1 MPTETANPPEIP
13 IPESKTEPDGWSRSI
28 RGNPYVVRTGIHATL
43 SVQPTSDATWM
54 LFSTTHGKRS
64 QTDLG
69 NCSEATAKKRAEQFL
84 NIERSMRQ
92 TRIARCRQM
101 VQAGAKAPPHQRDTI
116 LDLAARLAAHISAEL
131 QELPNGRHRT
141 KDQQQLDAVI
151 AAGSAARNA
160 PAML

>member
-1 MPTETANPPEIP
+1 MTAKTATPPETP
-13 IPESKTEPDGWSRSI
+13 IPEHRPEPDGWSRSI
-28 RGNPYVVRTGIHATL
+28 RGNPYVVRPGIHATL
-43 SVQPTSDATWM
+43 SIQSTSDGAWM
-54 LFSTTHGKRS
+54 LYATSHGKRTK
-64 QTDLG
+64 TDLG
-69 NCSEATAKKRAEQFL
+69 TGSEATVKKRAEQFL

-101 VQAGAKAPPHQRDTI
+101 VEAGAKAPPDERDSI
-116 LDLAARLAAHISAEL
+116 LDEAARLAALISAEL
-131 QELPNGRHRT
+131 TDLPARRHRS